1 MQMRSLGRTGLEVSA
16 LGFGC
21 GPLGGHFGPYD
32 KSVSI
37 AAVRHAIDHGINI
50 FDTSPFYSRS
60 EEVLGEALAG
70 GYRDKI
76 ILCTKAGRN
85 GPKDFDFSPKAML
98 ASLDRSLKTL
108 ATDRVDVW
116 FAHDIEFAS
125 DVESVFTETADAM
138 RRAQLAGK
146 CRFIG
151 MTGYPPGLLA
161 RAIERARLD
170 VVLNYCHFSLT
181 NSQMLSRLLP
191 VADQHG
197 TAVVNASALMMGLFS
212 RKGPPAWH
220 SAPQPFKDACRM
232 VVELCQQRGADAE
245 VLALQYVLRQP
256 RVPCTLVGMC
266 SVAEVDTNLRALD
279 TTLNAGLLGDVQ
291 KLLAP
296 FTDIEWGSGN
306 WLESNRI
313 A

>member
-32 KSVSI
+32 KATSV
-37 AAVRHAIDHGINI
+37 AAVRHAIDSGINF

-70 GYRDKI
+70 GYREKI

-98 ASLDRSLKTL
+98 ASLERSLTRL
-108 ATDRVDVW
+108 GTDHVDVW
-116 FAHDIEFAS
+116 FAHDIEFAM
-125 DVESVFTETADAM
+125 DFKTVFTETAEAM
-138 RRAQLAGK
+138 RQAQRAGK

-161 RAIERARLD
+161 RAIEDARVD

-181 NSQMLSRLLP
+181 NSQLLSRLLP
-191 VADQHG
+191 VAEKYG
-197 TAVVNASALMMGLFS
+197 AGLVNASALMMGLFS

-220 SAPQPFKDACRM
+220 SAPQPFKDACRA
-232 VVELCQQRGADAE
+232 VVELCQRRGADAE
-245 VLALQYVLRQP
+245 VLALQYVLQQP

-266 SVAEVDTNLRALD
+266 SLAEVDTNLRALD
-279 TTLNAGLLGDVQ
+279 MTINAGLLTDAQ

-296 FTDIEWGSGN
+296 FADIEWGSGN
-306 WLESNRI
+306 WPKGQ
-313 A
+313 

>member
-32 KSVSI
+32 KDTSI
-37 AAVRHAIDHGINI
+37 AAVRHAIDRRINF

-76 ILCTKAGRN
+76 MLCTKAGRN
-85 GPKDFDFSPKAML
+85 GPRDFDFSPKAML
-98 ASLDRSLKTL
+98 PSLDRSLVRL
-108 ATDRVDVW
+108 RTDYVDVW
-116 FAHDIEFAS
+116 FAHDIEFAN
-125 DVESVFTETADAM
+125 DFEALLTETADAM
-138 RRAQLAGK
+138 RQAQKAGK

-161 RAIERARLD
+161 RAIERCGPD

-181 NSQMLSRLLP
+181 NSQLLTRLLP
-191 VADQHG
+191 VAVKHG
-197 TAVVNASALMMGLFS
+197 TGLVNASALMMGLFS

-220 SAPQPFKDACRM
+220 SAPQPFKDACRA
-232 VVELCQQRGADAE
+232 VVELCQRRGADAE
-245 VLALQYVLRQP
+245 VLALQYVLQQP
-256 RVPCTLVGMC
+256 RVPCTLVGMS
-266 SVAEVDTNLRALD
+266 SVAEVDTNMQALNM
-279 TTLNAGLLGDVQ
+279 TMNAGLLAAAQ

-306 WLESNRI
+306 WPKGQ
-313 A
+313 